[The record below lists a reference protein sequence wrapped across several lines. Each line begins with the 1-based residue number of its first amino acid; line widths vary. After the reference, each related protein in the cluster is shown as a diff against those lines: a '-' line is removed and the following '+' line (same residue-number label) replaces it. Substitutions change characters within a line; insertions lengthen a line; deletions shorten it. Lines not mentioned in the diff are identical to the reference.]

1 MIIYDYKHIQGHK
14 MAKDRFFRARISEEH
29 FKQIEKFSED
39 NGISKTRLFE
49 LLVDKLMSVEIKVR
63 TKEVF
68 DGLKVESK

>member
-1 MIIYDYKHIQGHK
+1 

-39 NGISKTRLFE
+39 NGISKTKLFE
-49 LLVDKLMSVEIKVR
+49 LLIDKLMSGEIKVKTR
-63 TKEVF
+63 EVF